1 MADEVTAA
9 ALSIRERLDH
19 GDMFLQAVSQSDARP
34 WDKFMMRMAYRIPGV
49 RRDVNEFIAS
59 KAESEGLPSTMANGD
74 LLKYIIEH
82 LPEIAAF
89 IATLFKLFGGI

>member
-1 MADEVTAA
+1 MAEEVTAA

-19 GDMFLQAVSQSDARP
+19 GDIFLQAVSASNERP

-49 RRDVNEFIAS
+49 RSDVNEFIAA
-59 KAESEGLPSTMANGD
+59 KVDADGLPSTMANGD